1 MSQEDERKGIK
12 SWEFD
17 QIFCGSSHNDNSQ
30 EDIFK
35 DTRLL
40 VTSAIDGFNV
50 CIFAYGQT
58 GSGKTFTMFGPGGEI
73 PMLENG
79 HMDDQ
84 AGLAPRVAMELFHL
98 LEEREASCDISVNVN
113 M

>member
-1 MSQEDERKGIK
+1 MLI
-12 SWEFD
+12 
-17 QIFCGSSHNDNSQ
+17 
-30 EDIFK
+30 
-35 DTRLL
+35 
-40 VTSAIDGFNV
+40 
-50 CIFAYGQT
+50 

-113 M
+113 MFEVCTENRGKLLS